1 MHPAAPAMIAEL
13 TSEAAATRRVL
24 ERVPLDR
31 AEWRPH
37 ARSMSLGQ
45 LAQHVASL
53 PGAIAKMADLD
64 SLDAAT
70 VDFRPPLAASTA
82 ALLATH
88 DEGVAFARRYLEAL
102 SEERAGQLWKM
113 TRGDQ
118 ELFSVPRLAL
128 LRMLAFNHVYHHR
141 GQLTVYLRL
150 LDVPVPSVYGP
161 TADENPFAGAAAA
174 EA

>member
-13 TSEAAATRRVL
+13 ASEAAATRRVL

-53 PGAIAKMADLD
+53 PGAIAKMADLET
-64 SLDAAT
+64 LDAAT
-70 VDFRPPLAASTA
+70 VDFRPPQAASTEE
-82 ALLATH
+82 LLATH
-88 DEGVAFARRYLEAL
+88 DEGVAFARGYLEAL
-102 SEERAGQLWKM
+102 SEERGGQPWTL
-113 TRGDQ
+113 TQGDQ
-118 ELFSVPRLAL
+118 VLFSVPRIAL

-161 TADENPFAGAAAA
+161 TADENPFAGGAAA